1 MNIFLMNENL
11 RLALNA
17 SKAIGCQVVGIFPET
32 ITEQRYELI
41 LGILW
46 QILKVS
52 II

>member
-1 MNIFLMNENL
+1 MNENL